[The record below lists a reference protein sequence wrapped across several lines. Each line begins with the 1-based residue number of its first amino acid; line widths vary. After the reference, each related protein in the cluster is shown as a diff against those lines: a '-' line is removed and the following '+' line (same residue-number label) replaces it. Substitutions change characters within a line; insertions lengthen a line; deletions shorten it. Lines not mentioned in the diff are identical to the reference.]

1 MTGTSSEQASRRA
14 AFDQIRATDLGA
26 RLVKASADTRASA
39 LQTSAQLSSI
49 AFKNFTT
56 AFPNTSF
63 GRQLLQVGRLI
74 AERNTFGMKRQIF
87 FTQLGGFD
95 SHTNQRGAGAGT
107 QDSLLQQLS
116 QALNAFYNLLRNEL
130 GNPAS
135 GFYIGSDV
143 PTEVTVFTI
152 SDFGRTLQPSG
163 AGGTV
168 GSDHGWGNHQLV
180 LGGSVRGGDFYGAFP
195 TLVTGGPDDADS
207 RGRWIPSTSVEQYA
221 ATLASWYGL
230 SSTDFPAVFPLLDR
244 FPSSNLGFL
253 M

>member
-1 MTGTSSEQASRRA
+1 
-14 AFDQIRATDLGA
+14 
-26 RLVKASADTRASA
+26 
-39 LQTSAQLSSI
+39 
-49 AFKNFTT
+49 
-56 AFPNTSF
+56 
-63 GRQLLQVGRLI
+63 
-74 AERNTFGMKRQIF
+74 MKRQIF